1 MIVASIDIG
10 TNTVLLLV
18 ARIAD
23 DGTITPLLYEQRVPR
38 LGKGVDAL
46 RRLSPE
52 AMRRVAE
59 VLAEYRGLMKN
70 FPIDS
75 TAVCATSAVRDAANR
90 GEFIDFIMKTV
101 DLTVEVLT
109 GADEAL
115 WTYRGAISGL
125 RGVRRAAVVD
135 IGGGSTEVTVG
146 NETSVTGRV
155 SVDIGAVRLTER
167 ILRDDPPTPTQ
178 LEECVRAIDEGL
190 KPLAALDVSG
200 STLIGVAGTA
210 TSLAL
215 LHQGRREFDLAAIS
229 GYRLP
234 LQAVEEL
241 STRLMAMPSAE
252 IGLLSA
258 VLAGRADIITAGALI
273 LRMVMEKL
281 GNTELLVSERGVRYG
296 LALREWMAVSGGSGS
311 SGRSRSD

>member
-1 MIVASIDIG
+1 MIVASVDIG

-18 ARIAD
+18 ARISD
-23 DGTITPLLYEQRVPR
+23 DGTVTPLLYEQRVPR

-52 AMRRVAE
+52 AMRRVAG
-59 VLAEYRGLMKN
+59 VLTEYLTLLKD
-70 FPIDS
+70 FPIDA
-75 TAVCATSAVRDAANR
+75 TVVCATSAVRDAANR
-90 GEFIDFIMKTV
+90 DEFIGFIRETV
-101 DLTVEVLT
+101 DLTVEILT
-109 GADEAL
+109 GEEEAL

-146 NETSVTGRV
+146 SETSVTGRV

-167 ILRDDPPTPTQ
+167 ILRDDPPTKAQ
-178 LEECVRAIDEGL
+178 LDECVRTIDEGL
-190 KPLAALDVSG
+190 KPLAALEVSG

-215 LHQGRREFDLAAIS
+215 LHQRRREFDRAAVS

-234 LQAVEEL
+234 LQAVQEL
-241 STRLMAMPSAE
+241 STRLLAMPSKE
-252 IGLLSA
+252 IGMLSA
-258 VLAGRADIITAGALI
+258 VLAGRADIITAGTLI
-273 LRMVMEKL
+273 LGRVMEKL
-281 GNTELLVSERGVRYG
+281 GKTELLVSERGVRYG
-296 LALREWMAVSGGSGS
+296 IALREWERRNARQGTPGAPS
-311 SGRSRSD
+311 